1 MGKHNFYEALWNIK
15 HIRDGKVI
23 WEIKDKKNILCDEG
37 EKAIVDTFFRGNAAT
52 YFGVTDFYIG
62 LYNGTISEATKLT
75 NIPSEPSGITGMG
88 YSRQKCER
96 SSIGFPTLEQDDG
109 NWRVVSKEIE
119 LIATGGD
126 IGPVNG
132 AFLGTSLNNTGSLIG
147 AIAMGVERT
156 VVAGDKI
163 IFQMRIKLK

>member
-1 MGKHNFYEALWNIK
+1 MGKHDYYEALWTIK
-15 HIRDGKVI
+15 HVRAGKII
-23 WEIKDKKNILCDEG
+23 WEIKDKENILVDQG
-37 EKAIVDTFFRGNAAT
+37 EKAIVDTFFRSNAAT

-62 LYNGTISEATKLT
+62 LYNGTISESTTLAT
-75 NIPSEPSGITGMG
+75 IPSEPSGYG

-109 NWRVVSKEIE
+109 NWRVVSKEIT
-119 LIATGGD
+119 LDATGGD

-132 AFLGTSLNNTGSLIG
+132 AFLGTSLDDTGYLIG
-147 AIAMGVERT
+147 AIAMGTERT
-156 VVAGDKI
+156 VVAGDSI